1 MSIHSNVL
9 LAALISVESAG
20 NDMAVGD
27 GGLAIGAL
35 QIHQCVVADV
45 NRRYGTHYTHSGM
58 TNRAAAVDVFH
69 KYLSM
74 YATPQRLRR
83 AVTDE
88 DRARIWNGGP
98 NGYRKTATDGYW
110 HKVRN
115 AIRNLTR

>member
-1 MSIHSNVL
+1 MNHSL
-9 LAALISVESAG
+9 LLSALISVESGG

-35 QIHQCVVADV
+35 QIHRAVVVDV

-69 KYLSM
+69 KYLSL
-74 YATPQRLRR
+74 YATPKRLGH
-83 AVTDE
+83 APTYE
-88 DRARIWNGGP
+88 DCARIWNGGP
-98 NGYRKTATDGYW
+98 NGHRKTATDGYW
-110 HKVRN
+110 AKVRN